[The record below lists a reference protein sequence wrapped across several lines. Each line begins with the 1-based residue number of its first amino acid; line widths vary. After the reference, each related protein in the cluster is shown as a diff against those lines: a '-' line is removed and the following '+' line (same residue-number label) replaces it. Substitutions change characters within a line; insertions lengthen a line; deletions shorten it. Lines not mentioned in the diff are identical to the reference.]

1 MIICDDC
8 EKKHSHPLIKFNN
21 DLISNKEQ
29 LFKLITVA
37 SNKNDLGILD
47 KIKNKFNNSDLKE
60 KVESLF
66 KKTNLRGI
74 LRFDGEEIP
83 KIINVHPNSNFK
95 LRLELFNDSI
105 KNELP
110 KGIKIFPLNNR
121 DLEITPFITDV
132 SLVPKQ
138 LYKLELNCKTPNKN
152 DIYDVKF
159 IIFHKTEAI
168 QCQPLILKFKVGI
181 DEEER
186 LNEFFGQFPNIVKL
200 NKEKKKII
208 FDIINDE
215 LSNKLPNEIMII
227 LEKFNWKVEFALDEL
242 MG

>member
-1 MIICDDC
+1 MIICDYC

-83 KIINVHPNSNFK
+83 K
-95 LRLELFNDSI
+95 L
-105 KNELP
+105 
-110 KGIKIFPLNNR
+110 
-121 DLEITPFITDV
+121 
-132 SLVPKQ
+132 
-138 LYKLELNCKTPNKN
+138 
-152 DIYDVKF
+152 
-159 IIFHKTEAI
+159 
-168 QCQPLILKFKVGI
+168 
-181 DEEER
+181 
-186 LNEFFGQFPNIVKL
+186 
-200 NKEKKKII
+200 
-208 FDIINDE
+208 
-215 LSNKLPNEIMII
+215 
-227 LEKFNWKVEFALDEL
+227 
-242 MG
+242 